1 MFCCNCHIIS
11 CVSFLSSALLCILNI
26 KTEVS
31 GNRFLWVYSSFI
43 VVIVSEVADNYTA
56 FSLVFN
62 ESVIDTLF
70 TISSTK
76 DMILP
81 FHLENLSK
89 EYDQQIIQH

>member
-1 MFCCNCHIIS
+1 MF
-11 CVSFLSSALLCILNI
+11 CVSFLSSALPCILNI

-31 GNRFLWVYSSFI
+31 GNRFLWVCSSFI

-62 ESVIDTLF
+62 ESVIDTLI
-70 TISSTK
+70 TISSTN

-89 EYDQQIIQH
+89 EYDQQTIQH

>member
-1 MFCCNCHIIS
+1 M
-11 CVSFLSSALLCILNI
+11 
-26 KTEVS
+26 S
-31 GNRFLWVYSSFI
+31 GNRFLWVCSSFI

-89 EYDQQIIQH
+89 EYDQQTIQH